1 MYLDPSD
8 DSIRALLD
16 RDMSSPI
23 VMLNLLRLRAIAD
36 YWSHPDLAPG
46 SPITGKQAY
55 QKYIEQTKPHL
66 AASGGSIVLL
76 GDDGQLFIGP
86 SDEKWDVV
94 MLVQQA
100 SLQDF
105 FSFAGNDAYL
115 AGMGHRIAA
124 VEDARL
130 LPVSLPSPTA
140 T

>member
-1 MYLDPSD
+1 
-8 DSIRALLD
+8 
-16 RDMSSPI
+16 
-23 VMLNLLRLRAIAD
+23 
-36 YWSHPDLAPG
+36 
-46 SPITGKQAY
+46 
-55 QKYIEQTKPHL
+55 
-66 AASGGSIVLL
+66 
-76 GDDGQLFIGP
+76 
-86 SDEKWDVV
+86 

-130 LPVSLPSPTA
+130 LPVSLASPTA